1 MYMVIYAVC
10 KQWQIVVT
18 ADTRSSP
25 LLSTPHR
32 QSLIAAGDGTD
43 ADSTEVG
50 TGVVEGEP
58 LAHVGHC
65 RVAPIAAHTVTG
77 GVTRG
82 VTDSCTVP
90 SPILHTTQRAIHTSV
105 LTKHTVVYG
114 NIHR

>member
-65 RVAPIAAHTVTG
+65 RVAPIAAHTVTRSD
-77 GVTRG
+77 RG
-82 VTDSCTVP
+82 SDRFMHCTF
-90 SPILHTTQRAIHTSV
+90 THTSHNS
-105 LTKHTVVYG
+105 KSYPHFCSD
-114 NIHR
+114 